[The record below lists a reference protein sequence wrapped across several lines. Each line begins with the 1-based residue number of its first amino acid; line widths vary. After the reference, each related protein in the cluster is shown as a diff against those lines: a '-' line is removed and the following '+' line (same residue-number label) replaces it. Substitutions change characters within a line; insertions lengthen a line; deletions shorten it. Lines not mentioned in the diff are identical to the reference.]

1 MPTTGYGTD
10 TTERNRTPIVSR
22 LNTINEKGES
32 IMKKTN
38 KEICLLMI
46 AGLLLFSATHAQ
58 AIPIVK
64 LEVPDPFI
72 APGETFVIN
81 VIVNGV
87 TDLDPFLGSDELLA
101 FGFDV
106 ISPSSVTFN
115 GATVGHGFFDDSAL
129 FLDTDVA
136 GSAFPGISGND
147 ILLASLSFSATSVG
161 SYLIG
166 IQSDIFNPNQGL
178 ITWLHPQIDA
188 TTFSRVSVS
197 VSVPEP
203 PTILL
208 LFLGLVGA
216 GVVRIKR
223 R

>member
-1 MPTTGYGTD
+1 MPTTGSGTD
-10 TTERNRTPIVSR
+10 TTERNSTPIVSR

-32 IMKKTN
+32 FMKKIN
-38 KEICLLMI
+38 KEICLLMV
-46 AGLLLFSATHAQ
+46 AGLLLFSTTHAL

-64 LEVPDPFI
+64 LEVPDSFI
-72 APGETFVIN
+72 APGEVFVIN
-81 VIVNGV
+81 VIADGM

-129 FLDTDVA
+129 FLDSDVA

-188 TTFSRVSVS
+188 TTFSLVS

-203 PTILL
+203 PTMLL
-208 LFLGLVGA
+208 LLLGLAGA
-216 GVVRIKR
+216 GVVRIR
-223 R
+223 RR

>member
-1 MPTTGYGTD
+1 
-10 TTERNRTPIVSR
+10 
-22 LNTINEKGES
+22 
-32 IMKKTN
+32 MKKIS
-38 KEICLLMI
+38 KEICLLMVT
-46 AGLLLFSATHAQ
+46 GLLLFSTTHAQ

-64 LEVPDPFI
+64 LEVPDSFI
-72 APGETFVIN
+72 APGEVFVIN
-81 VIVNGV
+81 VIADGV

-129 FLDTDVA
+129 FLDSDVA

-188 TTFSRVSVS
+188 TTFSLVS

-203 PTILL
+203 STMLL
-208 LFLGLVGA
+208 LLLGLVGA
-216 GVVRIKR
+216 GVVRIR
-223 R
+223 RR